1 MMYRLILAALLAVA
15 LIVPAQAKKI
25 TSFQIGAWLGGAFTD
40 DDTGR
45 FNSCLATAEYNSGIT
60 MFVRIDREL
69 LWEIGFLSNSWS
81 FSKGEKIKL
90 RFRIDR
96 SNWENV
102 VATAYSKN
110 GVRIAMDGRAQLVKR
125 FRGGRVFELQDS
137 AETFRF
143 DLTGTSRLM
152 VALARCTEQQLARE
166 PAAPADRN
174 EVARNQTPAP
184 QTQTTDQA
192 PQTNQRA
199 TARQGTKQHARTT
212 PQPEQSPAQV
222 TDHMLV
228 AEGTRIL
235 SNFISKANL
244 SEPEILPPEDVP
256 ASLRFAHSVASAG
269 GQIAFVLIVP
279 HAADLP
285 QKTVTAAIVAR
296 ISDGCEGSFLS
307 GSAKSEVDG
316 TKLPTG
322 FAACDEDDQLTQ
334 LRYVVTPRGDDGI
347 YLIGLLAGSETVS
360 SNGLLEAPPPDVVED
375 EALHLAAYQA
385 SR

>member
-1 MMYRLILAALLAVA
+1 MMYRLILAAFLAVA
-15 LIVPAQAKKI
+15 MTGAADAKKI
-25 TSFQIGAWLGGAFTD
+25 TSFRIGAWLGGAFTD

-69 LWEIGFLSNSWS
+69 LWEIGFLSNNWS
-81 FSKGEKIKL
+81 FNEGERIRL

-96 SNWENV
+96 SDWEDV

-125 FRGGRVFELQDS
+125 FRGGRVFELRDS

-166 PAAPADRN
+166 PSTPADRN
-174 EVARNQTPAP
+174 EVARNRTPTP
-184 QTQTTDQA
+184 QTETADQT
-192 PQTNQRA
+192 PQTNRRA
-199 TARQGTKQHARTT
+199 TARQGTKQNARVT
-212 PQPEQSPAQV
+212 PNPEQSPAQV

-235 SNFISKANL
+235 SNFIAKANL
-244 SEPEILPPEDVP
+244 SDPEILPPEDVP
-256 ASLRFAHSVASAG
+256 ASLQFAHSVASAG

-279 HAADLP
+279 HAANLP
-285 QKTVTAAIVAR
+285 RKTVTSAIVAR

-316 TKLPTG
+316 ARLPTG

-347 YLIGLLAGSETVS
+347 YLIGLLAGSEAAV
-360 SNGLLEAPPPDVVED
+360 SNGLQEAPPQDVVED